1 MKRFLETIGYTVIM
15 TLAIYWSRGNL
26 KLAFQ
31 VSVTVM
37 GIIVFV
43 YSTIGVYENLKNV
56 EFKFSCIS
64 KQVWIKLGVIYLC
77 VWSSFIL
84 ILSEGMI
91 LVPCVQIPL
100 ILIGLLIYDRI
111 GHIFKK

>member
-1 MKRFLETIGYTVIM
+1 MKQFLEIIGYTVILA
-15 TLAIYWSRGNL
+15 LAIYWAKGNL

-31 VSVTVM
+31 VSVTIM

-43 YSTIGVYENLKNV
+43 YSTIGVYGNLKDV
-56 EFKFSCIS
+56 GFKFCCIS
-64 KQVWIKLGVIYLC
+64 KKVWIKLGVIYLC
-77 VWSSFIL
+77 VWCSFLL
-84 ILSEGMI
+84 ILSGGMI

-111 GHIFKK
+111 ANIFKK